1 MTKIIDISE
10 FWEGEGKPEVE
21 IKRLSFGAQNNI
33 LDQVANINVEG
44 KNVKVNPQYGRL
56 RTLTLQKC
64 LVSAPFSTT
73 LEYIENELD
82 SNLGDFLFEQ
92 VDAYNNFKKD
102 KKKVLEVFGG
112 G

>member
-10 FWEGEGKPEVE
+10 YWDGEGNPSVE
-21 IKRLSFGAQNNI
+21 IKRLSFGSQNDI

-44 KNVKVNPQYGRL
+44 KNVKVAPQYGKL

-64 LVSAPFSTT
+64 LVSAPFPTT
-73 LEYIENELD
+73 LEFIQNELD

-92 VDAYNNFKKD
+92 IDNYNTFKKD
-102 KKKVLEVFGG
+102 KKKVLEVVGG
-112 G
+112 V